1 MADRETLE
9 VTVGPQGRLVIPA
22 SLRRRLSIEPG
33 EVLIA
38 RAEEDRLVLERRK
51 AILAR
56 LRERLRVV
64 PTDVSLVD
72 ELIAERRKEAE
83 REERA

>member
-1 MADRETLE
+1 MADKDTLE
-9 VTVGPQGRLVIPA
+9 VTIGPQGRLVIPA
-22 SLRRRLSIEPG
+22 SLRRRLGIEPG

-64 PTDVSLVD
+64 PADVSLVD

-83 REERA
+83 LEGRA

>member
-64 PTDVSLVD
+64 PADVSLVD

-83 REERA
+83 REGRA

>member
-83 REERA
+83 REGRA